1 MDSNPSFEYSASYSN
16 VYLRSTQRGATQP
29 SGPDPTEQNVVV
41 GLGVDS
47 NVRAAQP
54 HMNAGM
60 ERWHIEEQYV
70 IWSFS
75 PS

>member
-1 MDSNPSFEYSASYSN
+1 MDSNPSFEYSASYF
-16 VYLRSTQRGATQP
+16 RSTQRGATQP

-70 IWSFS
+70 IIVFLTS
-75 PS
+75 